1 MNSYGPVSLAYE
13 AIYKL
18 LHYMNWFSN
27 DAGDHTATATDV
39 RVHGLDTDPMS
50 NPNPNP
56 NPNDV
61 A

>member
-27 DAGDHTATATDV
+27 DV
-39 RVHGLDTDPMS
+39 RVHVLDTESMTT
-50 NPNPNP
+50 
-56 NPNDV
+56 PNDNPQSQSQSQ
-61 A
+61 

>member
-27 DAGDHTATATDV
+27 DAGDHTATDV
-39 RVHGLDTDPMS
+39 RVRGLDTDPMT
-50 NPNPNP
+50 PPNP